1 MGWPASTSLNF
12 LEHCPIITRCAYRG
26 HLDARQC
33 VWKSFKRS
41 NGPVRFSIFYLYKYK
56 IHFIFFLHT
65 TTIFTIFLYEFPTYF
80 YIMDLFESS
89 SDDDDIFITMMYE
102 YYANELQEKMKPLY
116 EQEAWG

>member
-1 MGWPASTSLNF
+1 MDRSDFQFFTSINIRSTS
-12 LEHCPIITRCAYRG
+12 
-26 HLDARQC
+26 
-33 VWKSFKRS
+33 
-41 NGPVRFSIFYLYKYK
+41 
-56 IHFIFFLHT
+56 FFLHT
-65 TTIFTIFLYEFPTYF
+65 TTIFTIFSYEFPTYF